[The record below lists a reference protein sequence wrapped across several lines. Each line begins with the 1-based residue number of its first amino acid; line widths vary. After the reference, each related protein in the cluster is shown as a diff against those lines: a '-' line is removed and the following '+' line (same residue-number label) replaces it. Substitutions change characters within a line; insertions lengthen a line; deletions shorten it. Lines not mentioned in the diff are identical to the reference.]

1 MQPFLTKIIDKILED
16 KAVPLHDVAVILP
29 NRRARRQL
37 LKGLSERNGGKPMFA
52 PQIFPMEEFV
62 SWLSPLKVIDSVT
75 QLMRLHTLTRDYP
88 GTRFEMHN
96 LLSWGNAFLKDI
108 SDMDMQLQDVPAIL
122 KEFSSAAHFEVPFG
136 KDNVSQEEQ
145 EKLQFYDLL
154 ADIYVQYKV
163 LLAESGE
170 AFEGM
175 IYRDCAENVAD
186 YAQKLPFKRL
196 IFAGFYA
203 LSPSELT
210 IISYLKEH
218 LSEKL
223 RTEIYFDIDPFY
235 CHLEGGDINNQGLW
249 ASGQRETS
257 FFIQR
262 NCEKL
267 RLDIHHLDFF
277 EKDYE
282 NRPKKVM
289 IVSTSKNMRQI
300 YAAIREVERIEMLK
314 KSEKGNGQASKER
327 MVDMSDTAVVLAD
340 ENLLLP
346 FLLSYHSDN
355 VTINATMGFPFEA
368 TPVYALLQQLLAVY
382 ESVFALTADEA
393 TELVF
398 SGELMEQLWNQE
410 LLRSQ
415 NVCDSCF
422 PTVIKYS
429 QIPHNE
435 LFVNCPKT
443 MISRQLPSI
452 LLQFCAFAESVTTEE
467 LYLQLWQEVRR
478 KLTDAQA
485 KFDYFLTE
493 KEVMDFA
500 FAKFALTRWLG
511 EVSISMQGDPDTG
524 LQVMGLLETRM
535 MDYRNV
541 IMLSVNEGIL
551 PKGISY
557 DSLLPF
563 DFKYKFDGQEALP
576 NYLYQ
581 DQVYAYH
588 FFRLLQRADNVMLI
602 YNSASDVSLAEKS
615 RLITQLEY
623 EVKTQHLEDVIHI
636 EHQLLDFNLSLPVR
650 KSLSIPKTP
659 EVMERLSQFTFSAS
673 SLQNYIACP
682 LKFYFQHLMKIREE
696 RVLSDR
702 LEAYELG
709 TVIHALFKSALD
721 EIKQEADPQCFES
734 ILQKHINSLDS
745 DICKEISKLKG
756 RESLKQSDLEQGYW
770 LINRRIIEETV
781 LHYLEKAKEELPSAL
796 PWRIFANEMKVD
808 IRDYLVRS
816 ADGQKEWQVKLTGSL
831 DRVQKNGR
839 EVMILDYKTGKVEA
853 GHLRVSVKKAD
864 ENDQKVI
871 SATLDKI
878 FTDSKYD
885 KLFQL
890 VMYMLMYDHYSK
902 EKPTAVQAGIV
913 STREVNMNHA
923 EYIFRSSLFG
933 DFNLLNFKELLSER
947 LNMLLCEI
955 YDETLPFSQT
965 EDEDKCKMCDFLHL
979 CGRQTATESRM

>member
-16 KAVPLHDVAVILP
+16 RTVPLHEVAVILP

-37 LKGLSERNGGKPMFA
+37 LKGLSVQNGGKPMFA

-75 QLMRLHTLTRDYP
+75 QLMRLHTLTRDFP
-88 GTRFEMHN
+88 GNRYEMHN

-108 SDMDMQLQDVPAIL
+108 SDMDMQLQDVPVIL
-122 KEFSSAAHFEVPFG
+122 KEFATSAHFEVPFG

-154 ADIYVQYKV
+154 ADIYVRYKS
-163 LLAESGE
+163 LLTEKGE

-175 IYRDCAENVAD
+175 IYRDCAENISE

-196 IFAGFYA
+196 VFAGFYA
-203 LSPSELT
+203 LSPAELT
-210 IISYLKEH
+210 IISYLKEQFCTH
-218 LSEKL
+218 LQ
-223 RTEIYFDIDPFY
+223 TEIYFDIDPFY
-235 CHLEGGDINNQGLW
+235 CHLDEDVNLQG
-249 ASGQRETS
+249 SRTGGQRETS
-257 FFIQR
+257 FFVQR

-282 NRPKKVM
+282 NTPKKVK
-289 IVSTSKNMRQI
+289 ILSTSKNMRQI
-300 YAAIREVERIEMLK
+300 YAAIQEVKRIEAQR
-314 KSEKGNGQASKER
+314 KGEQR
-327 MVDMSDTAVVLAD
+327 VDMSDTAVVLAD

-355 VTINATMGFPFEA
+355 VMINATMGFPFEA
-368 TPVYALLQQLLAVY
+368 TPVFALIQQLLAVY
-382 ESVFALTADEA
+382 ESVFALTHEND
-393 TELVF
+393 TELAY
-398 SGELMEQLWNQE
+398 SGELMDQLWKHE

-415 NVCDSCF
+415 RVPSSYF
-422 PTVIKYS
+422 PTVIRYS
-429 QIPHNE
+429 QLPHNE
-435 LFVNCPKT
+435 LFVNCPRS
-443 MISRQLPSI
+443 MISRQLPTI
-452 LLQFCAFAESVTTEE
+452 LLQFCVFAESVTTEE
-467 LYLQLWQEVRR
+467 LYLQLWQEVKL
-478 KLTDAQA
+478 KLTEVQTF
-485 KFDYFLTE
+485 FDDFLTE
-493 KEVMDFA
+493 NEVMDFA
-500 FAKFALTRWLG
+500 FAKFALTKRLS

-535 MDYRNV
+535 MDFRNV

-551 PKGISY
+551 PKGIYY

-588 FFRLLQRADNVMLI
+588 FFRLLQRAENVVLI
-602 YNSASDVSLAEKS
+602 YNNASDVSLAEKS

-623 EVKTQHLEDVIHI
+623 EVKTQHLENVIHVV
-636 EHQLLDFNLSLPVR
+636 HQSLDFNLSLPVR
-650 KSLSIPKTP
+650 KTLSVPKTP
-659 EVMERLSQFTFSAS
+659 ELMDQLREYTFSAS

-682 LKFYFQHLMKIREE
+682 LKFYFQHLMNIREE
-696 RVLSDR
+696 RVLTDR

-709 TVIHALFKSALD
+709 TVIHALFKAALD
-721 EIKQEADPQCFES
+721 EIMQEVDPDCFKS
-734 ILQKHINSLDS
+734 ILQRHIESLDD
-745 DICKEISKLKG
+745 DICKEICQLKG
-756 RESLKQSDLEQGYW
+756 RDSLKQSDLEQGYW
-770 LINRRIIEETV
+770 LINRRIIGETV
-781 LHYLEKAKEELPSAL
+781 SHYLELAKQELPAAL
-796 PWRIFANEMKVD
+796 PWRIFANEMRVD
-808 IRDYLVRS
+808 IRDYPVKS
-816 ADGQKEWQVKLTGSL
+816 ANGLREWPIKLTGSL

-853 GHLRVSVKKAD
+853 SHLHISVKKAE
-864 ENDQKVI
+864 ENNPVAL
-871 SATLDKI
+871 SAALDKI

-890 VMYMLMYDHYSK
+890 VMYVLMYDHYST
-902 EKPTAVQAGIV
+902 EKPAAVQVGIV
-913 STREVNMNHA
+913 STREINMNHTD
-923 EYIFRSSLFG
+923 YIFRGSLFG
-933 DFNLLNFKELLSER
+933 EYNVLEFKELLAEK
-947 LNMLLCEI
+947 LNLLLCEI
-955 YDETLPFSQT
+955 FDESHPFTQT

-979 CGRQTATESRM
+979 CGRQTSTESRI

>member
-16 KAVPLHDVAVILP
+16 KSVPLHDVAVILP

-37 LKGLSERNGGKPMFA
+37 LKGLSERNGRKPMFA

-75 QLMRLHTLTRDYP
+75 QLMRLHTLTRDYS

-108 SDMDMQLQDVPAIL
+108 SDMDMQLQDVPVIF
-122 KEFSSAAHFEVPFG
+122 KEFSASAHFEVPFG

-154 ADIYVQYKV
+154 ADIYVRYKA
-163 LLAESGE
+163 LLTESGE

-175 IYRDCAENVAD
+175 IYRDCAENIAE
-186 YAQKLPFKRL
+186 YAKKLPFKRL

-218 LSEKL
+218 FSEHLK
-223 RTEIYFDIDPFY
+223 TEIYFDIDPFY
-235 CHLEGGDINNQGLW
+235 CHLEEAVNNQGTW
-249 ASGQRETS
+249 TSGQRETS

-277 EKDYE
+277 EKEYE
-282 NRPKKVM
+282 NSPKNVK

-300 YAAIREVERIEMLK
+300 YAAIQEVERVEMQK
-314 KSEKGNGQASKER
+314 KSREGNAQASQDR

-368 TPVYALLQQLLAVY
+368 TPVYALLQQLIAVY
-382 ESVFALTADEA
+382 ESVFALTDNEA

-398 SGELMEQLWNQE
+398 SGELMEQLWNHE

-415 NVCDSCF
+415 NARDSYF
-422 PTVIKYS
+422 PTVIRYS
-429 QIPHNE
+429 QLPHNE

-452 LLQFCAFAESVTTEE
+452 LLQFCTFAESVTTEE
-467 LYLQLWQEVRR
+467 LYLQLWQEVKR

-485 KFDYFLTE
+485 QFDSFLIE
-493 KEVMDFA
+493 NEVMDYA

-535 MDYRNV
+535 MDFRNV

-588 FFRLLQRADNVMLI
+588 FFRLLQRAENVMLI

-623 EVKTQHLEDVIHI
+623 EVKTQQLENVIHI
-636 EHQLLDFNLSLPVR
+636 EHQPLDFNLSLPVR

-659 EVMERLSQFTFSAS
+659 EVMERLSHFTFSAS
-673 SLQNYIACP
+673 SLQNYIVCP
-682 LKFYFQHLMKIREE
+682 LKFYFQYLMNIREE
-696 RVLSDR
+696 RILTDR

-709 TVIHALFKSALD
+709 TVIHALFKLALD
-721 EIKQEADPQCFES
+721 EVKQETDPERFSS
-734 ILQKHINSLDS
+734 ILQNHIDSLDE
-745 DICKEISKLKG
+745 DICKEICQLKG
-756 RESLKQSDLEQGYW
+756 RESLQQSDLEQGYW
-770 LINRRIIEETV
+770 LINRRIIRETV
-781 LHYLEKAKEELPSAL
+781 SHYLERAKEELPAIM
-796 PWRIFANEMKVD
+796 PWRIFENEMKVD
-808 IRDYLVRS
+808 IRDYPVRS
-816 ADGQKEWQVKLTGSL
+816 ADGKKEWQVKLTGSL

-839 EVMILDYKTGKVEA
+839 EVMILDYKTGKVEPS
-853 GHLRVSVKKAD
+853 HLRVSGNKGD
-864 ENDQKVI
+864 ENNPDAI
-871 SATLDKI
+871 SAALDKI

-890 VMYMLMYDHYSK
+890 VMYGLMYDHYSK
-902 EKPTAVQAGIV
+902 EKPVSVQAGII
-913 STREVNMNHA
+913 STREINMNHA
-923 EYIFRSSLFG
+923 DYLFHG
-933 DFNLLNFKELLSER
+933 SIIKDRNILKFKELLAEK
-947 LNMLLCEI
+947 LNLLFCEI
-955 YDETLPFSQT
+955 FDEPHPFTQT
-965 EDEDKCKMCDFLHL
+965 EDEEKCKMCDFLHL